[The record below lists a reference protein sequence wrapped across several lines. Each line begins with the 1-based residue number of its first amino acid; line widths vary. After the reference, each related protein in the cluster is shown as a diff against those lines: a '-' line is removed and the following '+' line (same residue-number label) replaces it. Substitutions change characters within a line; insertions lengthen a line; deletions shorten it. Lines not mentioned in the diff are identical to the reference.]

1 MDNKKSTSPRQ
12 GADRAQGSF
21 LHDFGKI
28 FLQGVDKLG
37 ELFLQEVDKIFS
49 LLKASPPQSLE
60 EITTAYS
67 DEMDQMI
74 LKIEQEHA
82 LFFRGGIFDF
92 HYVNEKFFKIT
103 IDLFFQDQEQKWKKQ
118 SAKQSLSIK
127 QLIPEAAEELRT
139 KGKVSFDIDPPKG
152 SRGAMVEDDSVSPD
166 A

>member
-21 LHDFGKI
+21 LHNLREFV
-28 FLQGVDKLG
+28 LQNVDELG
-37 ELFLQEVDKIFS
+37 ELVLQGMAKFFS
-49 LLKASPPQSLE
+49 LLKASPPQSLG
-60 EITTAYS
+60 EITAAYS

-82 LFFRGGIFDF
+82 LFYRGGTFEF
-92 HYVNEKFFKIT
+92 QYVNEKSCNIT
-103 IDLFFQDQEQKWKKQ
+103 IALFFQDQEQKWKKQ

-139 KGKVSFDIDPPKG
+139 KGKLSFDIAPPKG